1 MMLKTD
7 KEQKMYLKIAKEKE
21 QEIFEVYKK
30 IRKQLEFVRKWEKIE
45 LEKYKKI
52 VEHMSE
58 SIWIWDENERT
69 TYANPNFC
77 KLLWYTL
84 KEMIGRESYDFRD
97 EESLKTVVNN
107 NEKREEW
114 HSSKYEWVLKAKD
127 GTLIPVLCS
136 GTPVPW
142 GTVWIMTDLRE
153 VKTLQKAKEELK
165 DINKMKDEFI
175 SIVWHELRTPLTII
189 KGYLSMI
196 LEGDMGDIN
205 SNVKESINQS
215 FESTISL
222 IWIVNDMLDLSKIES
237 GKMVYIDEEID
248 IVDLTYKLYWD
259 LKIIADEKKIHFE
272 YNIIWDFKNKKVIID
287 PNKFKQII
295 INLVNNSLKFT
306 NMGWFIKINLI
317 DEGKSIKFEIED
329 SGIGM
334 SQEQLEKI
342 FNKFY
347 QIDTA
352 LKRNTEG
359 LWLWLSIIDGI
370 IHHYNSQIQVISE
383 VWKWTLFYFSLDKIK
398 E

>member
-1 MMLKTD
+1 MLLND
-7 KEQKMYLKIAKEKE
+7 KEQELYLKIAREKEKE
-21 QEIFEVYKK
+21 ILEVYKK
-30 IRKQLEFVRKWEKIE
+30 VRKQLEFVRIWEKKE

-58 SIWIWDENERT
+58 SIWIWDEKERT

-77 KLLWYTL
+77 KLLWYSL

-97 EESLKTVVNN
+97 EESIKTVANN

-114 HSSKYEWVLKAKD
+114 HASKYEWVLKAKD

-136 GTPVPW
+136 GTPIPW

-196 LEGDMGDIN
+196 LEWDMGDIN
-205 SNVKESINQS
+205 NNVKESINQS

-222 IWIVNDMLDLSKIES
+222 IWIVNDMLDLSKIDS
-237 GKMVYIDEEID
+237 GKMVYIDEKVD
-248 IVDLTYKLYWD
+248 ICELSNKLYND
-259 LKIIADEKKIHFE
+259 LKIIADQKQIYFECNKIWKFE
-272 YNIIWDFKNKKVIID
+272 NKNIQID

-306 NMGWFIKINLI
+306 NKWWLVKFNLI
-317 DEGKSIKFEIED
+317 DEEKSIRFEIED

-334 SQEQLEKI
+334 TEEQLEKI
-342 FNKFY
+342 FHKFY
-347 QIDTA
+347 QVDSA
-352 LKRNTEG
+352 LKRNTEW
-359 LWLWLSIIDGI
+359 LWLWLSITDGI
-370 IHHYNSQIQVISE
+370 IHHYNSQIHVESE
-383 VWKWTLFYFSLDKIK
+383 VWKWTKFYFSFQKYL
-398 E
+398 